1 MLIEMR
7 LFCKRS
13 NHCVSKKQ
21 FCVIMVGRKK
31 SNFKCKQAQLLATLR
46 FCLSVC
52 QFMVFVS
59 SSEGISH
66 TYDYA
71 YECTEIA

>member
-1 MLIEMR
+1 
-7 LFCKRS
+7 
-13 NHCVSKKQ
+13 
-21 FCVIMVGRKK
+21 MVGRKK